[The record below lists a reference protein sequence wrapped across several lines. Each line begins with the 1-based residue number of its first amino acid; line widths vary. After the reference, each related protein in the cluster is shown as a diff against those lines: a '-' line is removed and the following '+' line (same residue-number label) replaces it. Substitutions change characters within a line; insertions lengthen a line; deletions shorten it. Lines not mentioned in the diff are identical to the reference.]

1 MQGNLEENNSVN
13 ICEILISKGKSWR
26 EIATS
31 LFLFCFFFD
40 DVDAES
46 SVIVKGF

>member
-31 LFLFCFFFD
+31 LLFIFFFD